1 MKYTVKIGRDNNLY
15 GLDKD
20 LFEAGETVEFWFMV
34 ASDTDYTITSEQV
47 KLIPGNVDNGAWH
60 WSFIM
65 PERDVIVNISSRN
78 TMTALPDPKGWN
90 RFRKSTGMRS
100 ASARNAVQK
109 WKKGRSTVMNAGG
122 NSDDE
127 NSRYTDD

>member
-15 GLDKD
+15 GLEKD

-34 ASDTDYTITSEQV
+34 ASDTDYAVTSEQV
-47 KLIPGNVDNGAWH
+47 KLIPGKVDNGAWH

-65 PERDVIVNISSRN
+65 PERDVVVSISSRN

-90 RFRKSTGMRS
+90 RFRTKRGK
-100 ASARNAVQK
+100 AAGICPECGAEVEEGQK
-109 WKKGRSTVMNAGG
+109 YCHECGRKLG
-122 NSDDE
+122 
-127 NSRYTDD
+127 

>member
-90 RFRKSTGMRS
+90 RFRKKHG
-100 ASARNAVQK
+100 NAAGICPECGAEVEEGQK
-109 WKKGRSTVMNAGG
+109 YCHECGRKLG
-122 NSDDE
+122 
-127 NSRYTDD
+127 